1 MDKKNWL
8 NYWNEKNI
16 WLESELLKKNAEIF
30 YQKTSDIFNY
40 NKKHVVLDIGCG
52 AGDLANKISSKV
64 SEIYCL
70 DTSQESINICKNKI
84 SKRENVKILKLNNN
98 YTNLSFL
105 ENTKFSIIIANSIVE
120 YYRSQVEIIDLV
132 KSVKKIA
139 MKDARFLISNI
150 VVTSDKIKKYPKLI
164 YNSISNGYFVSLMK
178 MGLKLIVDKK
188 YSNIQ
193 KNQPILIVNI
203 DKLIEDLSVFVKNI
217 TIVNEILTVNPDRK
231 HLLVQF

>member
-1 MDKKNWL
+1 MDNKNWL
-8 NYWNEKNI
+8 NYWDKKNI
-16 WLESELLKKNAEIF
+16 WLESDLLKRNTEIF
-30 YQKTSDIFNY
+30 YQKTTNIFNY
-40 NKKHVVLDIGCG
+40 DKKHVVLEIGCG
-52 AGDLANKISSKV
+52 TGDLANKISNKV
-64 SEIYCL
+64 SKIYCL
-70 DTSQESINICKNKI
+70 DTSLESIKVYKNNI
-84 SKRENVKILKLNNN
+84 SKKKNVKILKLNNN

-105 ENTKFSIIIANSIVE
+105 ENRKFSIIIANSVVE

-139 MKDARFLISNI
+139 TKDAQFLISNI

-164 YNSISNGYFVSLMK
+164 YNSLSNGYFFALMK
-178 MGLKLIVDKK
+178 MSLKLIVDKK
-188 YSNIQ
+188 YSNFL
-193 KNQPILIVNI
+193 KKQPTLIVNI

>member
-8 NYWNEKNI
+8 NYWNKKNI
-16 WLESELLKKNAEIF
+16 WIGSELLEKNAEIF
-30 YQKTSDIFNY
+30 YQKTSNIFNY
-40 NKKHVVLDIGCG
+40 NKKHVVLEIGCG
-52 AGDLANKISSKV
+52 NGNLANKISSKV

-84 SKRENVKILKLNNN
+84 SKKENVKILKLDNN

-105 ENTKFSIIIANSIVE
+105 VNTKFSIIIANSIVQ

-139 MKDARFLISNI
+139 MKDARFLISDIEVN
-150 VVTSDKIKKYPKLI
+150 SYKIKKYPKLI
-164 YNSISNGYFVSLMK
+164 YNSISEGYFFSLMK
-178 MGLKLIVDKK
+178 IGLKLIVDKK
-188 YSNIQ
+188 YSNFQ
-193 KNQPILIVNI
+193 ENQPILIVNI

-217 TIVNEILTVNPDRK
+217 TIVKETLTVNPERK
-231 HLLVQF
+231 HLLIQF

>member
-8 NYWNEKNI
+8 SYWNEKNI

-139 MKDARFLISNI
+139 MKDARFLISDI

-178 MGLKLIVDKK
+178 MGLKLIVDEK

-203 DKLIEDLSVFVKNI
+203 DKLIEDLSFFVKNI

>member
-1 MDKKNWL
+1 MDNKNWL
-8 NYWNEKNI
+8 NYWDKKNI
-16 WLESELLKKNAEIF
+16 WLESDLLKRNTEIF
-30 YQKTSDIFNY
+30 YQKTSYIFNY
-40 NKKHVVLDIGCG
+40 NEKHVVLEIGCG
-52 AGDLANKISSKV
+52 NGDLANKISNRV
-64 SEIYCL
+64 REIYCL
-70 DTSQESINICKNKI
+70 DTSQESINLCKNKI
-84 SKRENVKILKLNNN
+84 SKKKNVKILKLNNN

-105 ENTKFSIIIANSIVE
+105 ENSKFSIIIANSVVE

-139 MKDARFLISNI
+139 TKDARFLISDI

-164 YNSISNGYFVSLMK
+164 YNSISNGYFVALMK
-178 MGLKLIVDKK
+178 ISLKLIVDKK
-188 YSNIQ
+188 YSNFQ
-193 KNQPILIVNI
+193 KNQPTLIVNI

>member
-30 YQKTSDIFNY
+30 YQKTFDIFNY
-40 NKKHVVLDIGCG
+40 NKKHVVLEIGCG
-52 AGDLANKISSKV
+52 NGNLANKISSKV

-164 YNSISNGYFVSLMK
+164 YNSISLGYFVPLMK
-178 MGLKLIVDKK
+178 MSLKLIVDKK
-188 YSNIQ
+188 YSNFQ
-193 KNQPILIVNI
+193 KKQPSLIVNI

-217 TIVNEILTVNPDRK
+217 NIVNEILTVNPDRK

>member
-105 ENTKFSIIIANSIVE
+105 ENTKFSIIIANSVVQ

-139 MKDARFLISNI
+139 TKDAQFLISNI

-164 YNSISNGYFVSLMK
+164 YNSLSNGYFFALMK
-178 MGLKLIVDKK
+178 MSLKLIVDKK
-188 YSNIQ
+188 YSNFL
-193 KNQPILIVNI
+193 KKQPTLIVNI
-203 DKLIEDLSVFVKNI
+203 DKLIEDLSVFVKDV
-217 TIVNEILTVNPDRK
+217 TIVNEILTVNPARK

>member
-16 WLESELLKKNAEIF
+16 WLESDLLKRNTEIF

-40 NKKHVVLDIGCG
+40 NKKHVVLEIGCG
-52 AGDLANKISSKV
+52 NGDLANKISDKV
-64 SEIYCL
+64 REIYCL
-70 DTSQESINICKNKI
+70 DTSQESINVCKNKI
-84 SKRENVKILKLNNN
+84 LKKENVKILKLNNN

-105 ENTKFSIIIANSIVE
+105 ENTKFSIIIANSVIQ
-120 YYRSQVEIIDLV
+120 YYRSQIEIIDLV

-139 MKDARFLISNI
+139 MKDARFLISDI

-164 YNSISNGYFVSLMK
+164 YNSISNGYFVALMK
-178 MGLKLIVDKK
+178 VSLELIVNKK
-188 YSNIQ
+188 YSNFQ

-203 DKLIEDLSVFVKNI
+203 DKLIEDLSAFVKNI

>member
-1 MDKKNWL
+1 MDNKNLL
-8 NYWNEKNI
+8 NYWDKKNI
-16 WLESELLKKNAEIF
+16 WLESDLLKRNTEIF
-30 YQKTSDIFNY
+30 YQKTSYIFNY
-40 NKKHVVLDIGCG
+40 NEKHVVLEIGCG
-52 AGDLANKISSKV
+52 NGDLANKISSKV

-84 SKRENVKILKLNNN
+84 SKKENVKILKLNNN

-105 ENTKFSIIIANSIVE
+105 ENSKFSIIIANSVVE

-139 MKDARFLISNI
+139 TKDAQFLISNI

-164 YNSISNGYFVSLMK
+164 YNSLSNGYFFALMK
-178 MGLKLIVDKK
+178 MSLKLIVDKK
-188 YSNIQ
+188 YSNFL
-193 KNQPILIVNI
+193 KKQPTLIVNI

>member
-1 MDKKNWL
+1 MDNKNWL
-8 NYWNEKNI
+8 NYWDKKNI
-16 WLESELLKKNAEIF
+16 WLESDLLKRNTEIF
-30 YQKTSDIFNY
+30 YQKTSYIFNY
-40 NKKHVVLDIGCG
+40 NEKHVVLEIGCG
-52 AGDLANKISSKV
+52 NGDLANKISNKV
-64 SEIYCL
+64 REIYCL
-70 DTSQESINICKNKI
+70 DTSQKSINLCKNKI
-84 SKRENVKILKLNNN
+84 SKKKNVKILKLNNN

-105 ENTKFSIIIANSIVE
+105 ENSKFSIIIANSVVE

-139 MKDARFLISNI
+139 TKDAQFLISNI

-164 YNSISNGYFVSLMK
+164 YNSLSNGYFFALMK
-178 MGLKLIVDKK
+178 MSLKLIVDKK
-188 YSNIQ
+188 YSNFL
-193 KNQPILIVNI
+193 KKQPTLIVNI

>member
-203 DKLIEDLSVFVKNI
+203 DKLIEDLSIIVKNI

>member
-1 MDKKNWL
+1 MDKENWL

-16 WLESELLKKNAEIF
+16 WIESELLKKNTEIF
-30 YQKTSDIFNY
+30 YKKTSDIFNY
-40 NKKHVVLDIGCG
+40 NKKHVVLEIGCG
-52 AGDLANKISSKV
+52 NGNLANKISSKV

-84 SKRENVKILKLNNN
+84 SKKENVKILKLDNN

-105 ENTKFSIIIANSIVE
+105 ADAKFSIIIANSIVQ

-139 MKDARFLISNI
+139 MKDARFLISDI

-164 YNSISNGYFVSLMK
+164 YNSISNGYFVPLMK
-178 MGLKLIVDKK
+178 MSLRLIFDKK
-188 YSNIQ
+188 YSNFQ
-193 KNQPILIVNI
+193 KNQPSLIVNI

-217 TIVNEILTVNPDRK
+217 TIVNENLTINPDRK

>member
-1 MDKKNWL
+1 MV
-8 NYWNEKNI
+8 
-16 WLESELLKKNAEIF
+16 EI
-30 YQKTSDIFNY
+30 
-40 NKKHVVLDIGCG
+40 
-52 AGDLANKISSKV
+52 
-64 SEIYCL
+64 
-70 DTSQESINICKNKI
+70 
-84 SKRENVKILKLNNN
+84 
-98 YTNLSFL
+98 NLSFL

-150 VVTSDKIKKYPKLI
+150 VVTSDKIKNYPKLI
-164 YNSISNGYFVSLMK
+164 YYSISNGYFVSLMK

-203 DKLIEDLSVFVKNI
+203 DKLIEDLSIIVKNI

>member
-30 YQKTSDIFNY
+30 YQKTSNIFNY
-40 NKKHVVLDIGCG
+40 NKKHVVLEIGCG
-52 AGDLANKISSKV
+52 NGNLANKISSKV

-139 MKDARFLISNI
+139 MKDARFLISDIDVN
-150 VVTSDKIKKYPKLI
+150 SYKIKKYPKLI
-164 YNSISNGYFVSLMK
+164 YNSISNGYFVPLMK
-178 MGLKLIVDKK
+178 MSLKLIVDKK
-188 YSNIQ
+188 YSNFQ
-193 KNQPILIVNI
+193 KNQPSLIVNI

-217 TIVNEILTVNPDRK
+217 TIVNEVLTVNPDRK

>member
-16 WLESELLKKNAEIF
+16 WLESELLKKSAEIF
-30 YQKTSDIFNY
+30 YQKTTDIFNY
-40 NKKHVVLDIGCG
+40 NNKHMVLEIGCG
-52 AGDLANKISSKV
+52 DGNLANKISSKV

-203 DKLIEDLSVFVKNI
+203 DKLIEDLSVIVKNI

>member
-8 NYWNEKNI
+8 NYWNKKNI
-16 WLESELLKKNAEIF
+16 WIGSELLEKNAEIF
-30 YQKTSDIFNY
+30 YQKTSNIFNY
-40 NKKHVVLDIGCG
+40 NKKHVVLEIGCG
-52 AGDLANKISSKV
+52 NGDFASKISSKV

-203 DKLIEDLSVFVKNI
+203 DKLIEDLSVFVSNI
-217 TIVNEILTVNPDRK
+217 TIVNENLTINPNRK

>member
-1 MDKKNWL
+1 MDNKNWL
-8 NYWNEKNI
+8 NYWDKKNI
-16 WLESELLKKNAEIF
+16 WLESDLLKRNTEIF

-40 NKKHVVLDIGCG
+40 NKKHVVLEIGCG
-52 AGDLANKISSKV
+52 DGNLAKKISNKV

-70 DTSQESINICKNKI
+70 DTSQESINLCKNKI
-84 SKRENVKILKLNNN
+84 SNKKNVKILKLNNN

-105 ENTKFSIIIANSIVE
+105 ENSKFSIIIANSVVE
-120 YYRSQVEIIDLV
+120 YYRSQIEIIDLV

-139 MKDARFLISNI
+139 MKDARFLISDI

-164 YNSISNGYFVSLMK
+164 YNSISNGYFFALMK
-178 MGLKLIVDKK
+178 MSLKLIVDKK
-188 YSNIQ
+188 YSNFL
-193 KNQPILIVNI
+193 KKQPTLIVNI

>member
-16 WLESELLKKNAEIF
+16 WLESDLLKRNTEIF
-30 YQKTSDIFNY
+30 YQKTSNIFNY

-84 SKRENVKILKLNNN
+84 SKKENVKILKLNNN

-203 DKLIEDLSVFVKNI
+203 DKLIEDLSIIVKNI
-217 TIVNEILTVNPDRK
+217 TIVNEILTVNTDRK

>member
-16 WLESELLKKNAEIF
+16 WLESDLLKRNTEIF
-30 YQKTSDIFNY
+30 YQKTSNIFNY

-84 SKRENVKILKLNNN
+84 SKIENVKILKLNNN

-105 ENTKFSIIIANSIVE
+105 ENTKFSIIIANSIVQ

-150 VVTSDKIKKYPKLI
+150 VVTSDKIKNYPKLI

-178 MGLKLIVDKK
+178 MSLKLIVDKK

>member
-16 WLESELLKKNAEIF
+16 WLESDLLKRNTEIF
-30 YQKTSDIFNY
+30 YQKTSYIFNY
-40 NKKHVVLDIGCG
+40 NEKHVVLEIGCG
-52 AGDLANKISSKV
+52 NGDLANKISNRV
-64 SEIYCL
+64 REIYCL
-70 DTSQESINICKNKI
+70 DTSQESINLCKNKI
-84 SKRENVKILKLNNN
+84 SKKKNVKILKLNNN

-105 ENTKFSIIIANSIVE
+105 ENSKFSIIIANSVVE

-139 MKDARFLISNI
+139 MKDARFLISDI

-164 YNSISNGYFVSLMK
+164 YNSICTGYFVALMK
-178 MGLKLIVDKK
+178 MCLKLIVDKK
-188 YSNIQ
+188 YSNSQ
-193 KNQPILIVNI
+193 KNQPTLIVNI